1 MNIRGNRIVLRGI
14 EHDDLPLFHGWFN
27 DPGLVIGLGDLNF
40 PSSLWQQER
49 WFERIQ
55 TDEKTI
61 RLAVQ
66 AIEGALIGY
75 TGFWDIHWRDRR
87 AEHAVL
93 IGDPSYRG
101 RSYGREIILTSAR
114 YAFDE
119 MCLYRLEAVILE
131 TNEASLK
138 AYQECGFQVEGKL
151 RKRTF
156 RGGKHVDSLLLGLL
170 AEEYREWVKRNN
182 YWKAPDSA
190 E

>member
-1 MNIRGNRIVLRGI
+1 MNIKGNRIILRGI
-14 EHDDLPLFHGWFN
+14 GQGDLPLLHSWFN
-27 DPGLVIGLGDLNF
+27 NPGLVRGLGDLNF
-40 PSSLWQQER
+40 PSSRWQQER

-66 AIEGALIGY
+66 DIEGPLIGY
-75 TGFWDIHWRDRR
+75 TGFWNINWRDRH
-87 AEHAVL
+87 AKHAVL
-93 IGDPSYRG
+93 IGDPTYQG

-119 MCLYRLEAVILE
+119 MCLYRLGAIILE

-138 AYQECGFQVEGKL
+138 AYQECGFQLEGRM
-151 RKRTF
+151 RKHTF

-170 AEEYREWVKRNN
+170 AEEYREWDKRNN

-190 E
+190 G